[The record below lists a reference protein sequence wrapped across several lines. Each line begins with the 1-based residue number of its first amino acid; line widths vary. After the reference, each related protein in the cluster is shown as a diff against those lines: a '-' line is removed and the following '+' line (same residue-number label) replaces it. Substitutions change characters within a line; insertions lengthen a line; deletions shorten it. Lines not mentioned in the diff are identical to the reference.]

1 MRKEA
6 MKLAQKAIEA
16 HNSGD
21 WDAASELFDEAL
33 PALRK
38 ALANEALDRVS
49 ENARELGLDYGV
61 EQDLRVFARID
72 AMRAKGLLKL
82 TAALEQPA
90 QQCNHCNGSGR
101 MVRDQDINTD
111 QECFV
116 CEGRGAVEPE
126 QPAQQQ
132 PVAYIEHHK
141 GGDNLVW
148 DNPGAN
154 SSPLYTSPAQRKP
167 LTDEVTDRCIEAADT
182 RWADAFVP
190 IQWARHFKNAIEAAH
205 GIKGD
210 A

>member
-1 MRKEA
+1 MSKEA

-61 EQDLRVFARID
+61 EQDLRVFARVD

-82 TAALEQPA
+82 TATLEQ
-90 QQCNHCNGSGR
+90 
-101 MVRDQDINTD
+101 
-111 QECFV
+111 
-116 CEGRGAVEPE
+116 
-126 QPAQQQ
+126 
-132 PVAYIEHHK
+132 
-141 GGDNLVW
+141 
-148 DNPGAN
+148 
-154 SSPLYTSPAQRKP
+154 PAQRKP
-167 LTDEVTDRCIEAADT
+167 LTDEWVPVTQSLLNEQHPWLYQPMWIAMKGGVVVQGYYAWRQGRNPDRFITDLGDEWAFNADCVMPMVKPT
-182 RWADAFVP
+182 P
-190 IQWARHFKNAIEAAH
+190 PTIEAAH

>member
-1 MRKEA
+1 MSKEA

-61 EQDLRVFARID
+61 EQDLRVFARVD

-82 TAALEQPA
+82 TATLEQPA
-90 QQCNHCNGSGR
+90 Q
-101 MVRDQDINTD
+101 
-111 QECFV
+111 
-116 CEGRGAVEPE
+116 P
-126 QPAQQQ
+126 Q
-132 PVAYIEHHK
+132 PVAHQYSEMRDDGTWSAWLGCDK
-141 GGDNLVW
+141 PLL
-148 DNPGAN
+148 AN
-154 SSPLYTSPAQRKP
+154 EQRRVRALYTSPPAQRKP
-167 LTDEVTDRCIEAADT
+167 LTDEQLAELTKDGYYDNLLWSGVKR
-182 RWADAFVP
+182 F
-190 IQWARHFKNAIEAAH
+190 ARAIEAAH